1 MNFSDSRYKRLKNLF
16 DNSQDVFVIHWSR
29 QNLTDNEGGV
39 STPRIVGIIVR
50 SLDGAITKTFAI
62 HLEAEKAGFTSEDID
77 TYYDQLEE
85 RVLRDF
91 VDFAKQYST
100 NTWVHWDSDDPHI
113 GFEAISHRYEV
124 LLNKGSEE
132 GQQDEVQDIFE
143 IPVQNRVNLNSC
155 LKEIYGSN
163 YEKRPQLQNL
173 IKSNNDGDCELEVSL
188 KKLDTNYTLKKTLF
202 YKDIDMKLI
211 KDEFLNILC
220 GLKDTYD
227 IKKTRFQVT
236 VDNKI
241 SSQNDSK
248 SFTFNYMK
256 DLNQVFEDIKTYLI
270 KEAEKINNS
279 DIEFSNQKNISTTH
293 YIRIFPAGSNKRRKG
308 QEKCFSIYIPN
319 YSSKEIIKILKGEND
334 AE

>member
-16 DNSQDVFVIHWSR
+16 DNPQDVFVIHWSR
-29 QNLTDNEGGV
+29 QNLNDNEGGV

-113 GFEAISHRYEV
+113 GFEAITHRYKV
-124 LLNKGSEE
+124 LLNKGNEE
-132 GQQDEVQDIFE
+132 GQQDEVDIFE

-163 YEKRPQLQNL
+163 YEKAPKLQNL
-173 IKSNNDGDCELEVSL
+173 IKSNNDGQPKTGMLTLEEEARSFKKSQFPQILQSL
-188 KKLDTNYTLKKTLF
+188 QTKVDFLIEVVRKTVDKKL
-202 YKDIDMKLI
+202 
-211 KDEFLNILC
+211 
-220 GLKDTYD
+220 
-227 IKKTRFQVT
+227 QV
-236 VDNKI
+236 
-241 SSQNDSK
+241 
-248 SFTFNYMK
+248 
-256 DLNQVFEDIKTYLI
+256 
-270 KEAEKINNS
+270 
-279 DIEFSNQKNISTTH
+279 
-293 YIRIFPAGSNKRRKG
+293 SNKN
-308 QEKCFSIYIPN
+308 FIYRLGLFFTHPIMIAIAWLATIV
-319 YSSKEIIKILKGEND
+319 SVILAFII
-334 AE
+334 